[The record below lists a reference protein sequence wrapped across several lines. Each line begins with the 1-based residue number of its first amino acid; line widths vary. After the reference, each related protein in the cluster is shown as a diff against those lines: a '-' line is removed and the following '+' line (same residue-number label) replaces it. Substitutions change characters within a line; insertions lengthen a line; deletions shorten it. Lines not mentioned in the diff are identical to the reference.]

1 MKRFA
6 VVPVLL
12 AMLLSGCSGHAGNTD
27 NTGNAGKEPAPE
39 QSAKAPAVNPIADN
53 KPIELTL
60 AGNTEADDVWKSY
73 IEDPIKKKF
82 PNVTLVRVKNSL
94 AELIAAGT
102 PPDIIQFTPSGFPAL
117 SDLGLQYDLRPLIG
131 TYGFDTSRFIPE
143 LMESVAAHGDSG
155 QLYGIPLQSTL
166 YGLLYNKDLFDKFA
180 VPYPKGEL
188 TWDDAIALT
197 RQLSRTDSGV
207 KYRGLE
213 VHSPLLL
220 YSQLSLNPIT
230 KDGKA
235 SVTSAKW
242 QEAANMYKSIYSVPG
257 NEESV
262 SGAIANFYQPFFDG
276 KLAMLAIST
285 IRMITQAQSVPNLNW
300 DVAPFPAFKDAP
312 NSGPQ
317 MNYSMLGI
325 SPTSKHKD
333 EAFAVIDYLV
343 SDEAQKVF
351 VRTGFITPLKSQE
364 VQQLLGADIPSLK
377 NKNVQVMYKQ
387 KQANYI
393 FSKYQTS
400 KVTGAINDAFA
411 KVRTGET
418 DVNSALRGA
427 EELIG
432 KEIEQAKQK

>member
-1 MKRFA
+1 MKRSMA
-6 VVPVLL
+6 GPMLL
-12 AMLLSGCSGHAGNTD
+12 AALLAGCSG
-27 NTGNAGKEPAPE
+27 NAGSGGDTGKD
-39 QSAKAPAVNPIADN
+39 QSTELKTKAPVDNPIYSN

-60 AGNTEADDVWKSY
+60 SGNTDADDIWKRY

-82 PNVTLVRVKNSL
+82 PNVTLVRAKTSL
-94 AELIAAGT
+94 AELVAAGT
-102 PPDIIQFTPSGFPAL
+102 PPDLIQFTPSGYPGL
-117 SDLGLQYDLRPLIG
+117 SDLGLQFDLRPLIK

-143 LMESVAAHGDSG
+143 LMDSVAAHGDSG

-180 VPYPKGEL
+180 MPYPKGEL
-188 TWDDAIALT
+188 TWDEAIALT
-197 RQLSRTDSGV
+197 RQMSRTESGI

-213 VHSPLLL
+213 VHSPLLQ

-257 NEESV
+257 NEEAAT
-262 SGAIANFYQPFFDG
+262 GGIANFYQPFFDG

-300 DVAPFPAFKDAP
+300 DVAPFPTFKDAP

-317 MNYSMLGI
+317 MNYSVLGI
-325 SPTSKHKD
+325 SPTSKYKD
-333 EAFAVIDYLV
+333 EAFAVIAHLV
-343 SDEAQKVF
+343 SDEAQKQF
-351 VRTGFITPLKSQE
+351 VRSGFITPLKSPE

-400 KVTGAINDAFA
+400 KVTNAINDAFT
-411 KVRTGET
+411 KVRKGET
-418 DVNSALRGA
+418 DVNSALREA
-427 EELIG
+427 EELIN
-432 KEIEQAKQK
+432 KEIEQVKQK